1 MDGPAREL
9 IRAVRQKHFEDS
21 MRNFVAKR
29 IQSVPP
35 SGIRRFFDI
44 AATMKDVISLG
55 IGEPDF
61 VTPTPILRA
70 GIHSLR
76 LGDTHYTS
84 NSGTLELRQAVSVQM
99 KHLYDVSYDPEEEI
113 LITVGAS
120 EALHLALSAI
130 LDPGDEVIV
139 PEPCFVAYTPEV
151 VFADGVPVT
160 VPTFVRN
167 NFQVTGDEIEKA
179 VTPRT
184 KAILIGY
191 PNNPTGAVMSR
202 ENLERVGDV
211 ARKHD
216 LLIISDELY
225 SRLVY
230 HREHVCV
237 PTLPGLR
244 ERTILVNGFSKGY
257 AMTGWRLGYVAAP
270 KDLMAA
276 MRKIHQ
282 YTIMSAPTVA
292 QAAGL
297 EAVLH
302 GEHYVQEMRMEY
314 DRRRELLVQGLNS
327 LGLDCFEPQGAFY
340 AFPSVAKTGMDDEQ
354 FSEALLREEQV
365 AVVPGSAFG
374 PSGKGFVRLCYAT
387 AYEKIE
393 QALDHMKRFMR
404 RHG

>member
-1 MDGPAREL
+1 
-9 IRAVRQKHFEDS
+9 

-29 IQSVPP
+29 IEAVPP

-84 NSGTLELRQAVSVQM
+84 NSGTKELREAVSVQL
-99 KHLYDVSYDPEEEI
+99 KHLYDVSYDPEDEI

-130 LDPGDEVIV
+130 IDSGDEVIV

-151 VFADGVPVT
+151 IFADGVPMT
-160 VPTFVRN
+160 VPTYVKN
-167 NFQVTGDEIEKA
+167 NFQVTGEEIEKA

-191 PNNPTGAVMSR
+191 PNNPTGAVMTR
-202 ENLERVGDV
+202 ENLLRVGEV

-237 PTLPGLR
+237 PSLPGLR
-244 ERTILVNGFSKGY
+244 ERTILINGFSKGY
-257 AMTGWRLGYVAAP
+257 AMTGWRLGYTAAP
-270 KDLMAA
+270 QALMAA
-276 MRKIHQ
+276 IRKIHQ
-282 YTIMSAPTVA
+282 YTIMSAPTMS

-297 EAVLH
+297 EAILH
-302 GEHYVQEMRMEY
+302 GDHYVREMVAEY
-314 DRRRELLVQGLNS
+314 DRRRELLIQGLNS

-340 AFPSVAKTGMDDEQ
+340 AFPSVAKTGMNDEQ
-354 FSEALLREEQV
+354 FSESLLCEEQV

-374 PSGKGFVRLCYAT
+374 PSGKGFVRVCYAT

-393 QALDHMKRFMR
+393 QALDHMKRFMK

>member
-1 MDGPAREL
+1 
-9 IRAVRQKHFEDS
+9 
-21 MRNFVAKR
+21 MRNFIAKR

-84 NSGTLELRQAVSVQM
+84 NSGTIELRQAVSVQM
-99 KHLYDVSYDPEEEI
+99 KHLYDVSYDPEDEI

-160 VPTFVRN
+160 VPTYVKN
-167 NFQVTGDEIEKA
+167 DFQVTGEEIERA

-202 ENLERVGDV
+202 ENLERVGEV
-211 ARKHD
+211 AQKHD

-237 PTLPGLR
+237 PSLPGLR

-270 KDLMAA
+270 KELMAA

-297 EAVLH
+297 DAVLH
-302 GEHYVQEMRMEY
+302 GEYYVREMRAEY

-327 LGLDCFEPQGAFY
+327 LGLECFEPQGAFY

-374 PSGKGFVRLCYAT
+374 PSGKGYVRLCYAT

-393 QALDHMKRFMR
+393 QALDHMRRFMR

>member
-1 MDGPAREL
+1 
-9 IRAVRQKHFEDS
+9 
-21 MRNFVAKR
+21 MRDFISKR
-29 IQSVPP
+29 VQSVPH

-44 AATMKDVISLG
+44 AATMNDVISLG

-61 VTPTPILRA
+61 ITPDPILHA
-70 GIHSLR
+70 GVTSLR
-76 LGDTHYTS
+76 QGDTHYTS
-84 NSGTLELRQAVSVQM
+84 NSGTVELRAAVSKWIKAMYGVP
-99 KHLYDVSYDPEEEI
+99 YDPEDEV

-120 EALHLALSAI
+120 EALYLALSAV

-139 PEPCFVAYTPEV
+139 PEPCFVAYVPEV
-151 VFADGVPVT
+151 VFAGGKAVT
-160 VPTFVRN
+160 VPTYVKD
-167 NFQVTGDEIEKA
+167 NFQVTGDEIERA
-179 VTPRT
+179 VTTRT

-191 PNNPTGAVMSR
+191 PNNPTGAVMSK
-202 ENLERVGDV
+202 ENLLHLGEV

-225 SRLVY
+225 SQLVY

-237 PTLPGLR
+237 PSLPGLR
-244 ERTILVNGFSKGY
+244 ERTILINGFSKGY

-270 KDLMAA
+270 KPLLEA

-282 YTIMSAPTVA
+282 YTIMSAPTMS

-297 EAVLH
+297 EAILH
-302 GEHYVQEMRMEY
+302 GERHVHEMVAEY
-314 DRRRELLVQGLNS
+314 DRRRTLLVNGLNT

-340 AFPSVAKTGMDDEQ
+340 AFPSVAKSGMDDEK
-354 FSEALLREEQV
+354 FSEALLCEEQV

-374 PSGKGFVRLCYAT
+374 HSGKGFVRMCYAT

-393 QALDHMKRFMR
+393 QALEHMERFMR